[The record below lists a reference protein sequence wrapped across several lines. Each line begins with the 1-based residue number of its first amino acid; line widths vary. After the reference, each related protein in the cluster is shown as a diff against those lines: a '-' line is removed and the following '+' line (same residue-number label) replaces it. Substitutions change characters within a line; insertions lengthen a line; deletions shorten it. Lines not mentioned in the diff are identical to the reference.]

1 MNISL
6 TSDDSIRGIITV
18 AIEKKDYEKDV
29 DKNLRLYRRKMTLPG
44 FRKGTAPMGMIR
56 KVYGKRVLAD
66 EINRLTSEHLFKYIR
81 DNRLGIMGEPLPKAD
96 QEPINFDTQEEFK
109 IQFDVALAPKMT
121 DVKLTKE
128 DHLKWYDIRVD
139 DALLDKQ
146 IDAYRQDQGTT
157 ETPETVE
164 REDWLRG
171 KLVEMENGE
180 QKPGGVW
187 VENSV
192 LFPNIIKDEELL
204 AKFIGAKVGDQI
216 VFNPKNAYG
225 NTPRAVDSLLNMDQA
240 TAEQFTNDCRY
251 EITHISRLKPA
262 EMNQQLFDRVL
273 GPNKVKDEAEFRD
286 EIRKLMKA
294 PLNQRSEVGFER
306 DLRALLIHKV
316 GDVPLA
322 DDILKRWLLLT
333 SDKVNPEDLDRDYPI
348 LVEDMKY
355 HVAREYFMA
364 ENGLKAED
372 SDIEEV
378 AKLLARS
385 HFMQYG
391 ILSASDDLVGPFVRD
406 LLKDEAAR
414 RNLINRAADRKFAEW
429 AKGQITVETV
439 EVSPEEYEK
448 ALASETANNND
459 AVKEEG
465 K

>member
-1 MNISL
+1 M
-6 TSDDSIRGIITV
+6 
-18 AIEKKDYEKDV
+18 
-29 DKNLRLYRRKMTLPG
+29 
-44 FRKGTAPMGMIR
+44 
-56 KVYGKRVLAD
+56 
-66 EINRLTSEHLFKYIR
+66 
-81 DNRLGIMGEPLPKAD
+81 
-96 QEPINFDTQEEFK
+96 
-109 IQFDVALAPKMT
+109 
-121 DVKLTKE
+121 
-128 DHLKWYDIRVD
+128 
-139 DALLDKQ
+139 
-146 IDAYRQDQGTT
+146 
-157 ETPETVE
+157 
-164 REDWLRG
+164 
-171 KLVEMENGE
+171 
-180 QKPGGVW
+180 
-187 VENSV
+187 
-192 LFPNIIKDEELL
+192 
-204 AKFIGAKVGDQI
+204 
-216 VFNPKNAYG
+216 
-225 NTPRAVDSLLNMDQA
+225 
-240 TAEQFTNDCRY
+240 
-251 EITHISRLKPA
+251 
-262 EMNQQLFDRVL
+262 
-273 GPNKVKDEAEFRD
+273 
-286 EIRKLMKA
+286 
-294 PLNQRSEVGFER
+294 GFER
-306 DLRALLIHKV
+306 DLRALLIRKV

>member
-1 MNISL
+1 LTNWLIDKLKMNIL
-6 TSDDSIRGIITV
+6 RFITAGNVDDGKSTLIGRLLYDSKSI
-18 AIEKKDYEKDV
+18 
-29 DKNLRLYRRKMTLPG
+29 
-44 FRKGTAPMGMIR
+44 
-56 KVYGKRVLAD
+56 LAD
-66 EINRLTSEHLFKYIR
+66 QLEALEQQSKNKNDDGIDLAILTDGLRAER
-81 DNRLGIMGEPLPKAD
+81 EQGIT
-96 QEPINFDTQEEFK
+96 I
-109 IQFDVALAPKMT
+109 DVAYRYFATPK
-121 DVKLTKE
+121 
-128 DHLKWYDIRVD
+128 R
-139 DALLDKQ
+139 
-146 IDAYRQDQGTT
+146 
-157 ETPETVE
+157 
-164 REDWLRG
+164 
-171 KLVEMENGE
+171 
-180 QKPGGVW
+180 
-187 VENSV
+187 
-192 LFPNIIKDEELL
+192 
-204 AKFIGAKVGDQI
+204 KFIIADAPGHTQYTRNMITGASNSQLI
-216 VFNPKNAYG
+216 IIL
-225 NTPRAVDSLLNMDQA
+225 VDARNGVTEQTRRHSIIASLLNMDQA

-306 DLRALLIHKV
+306 DLRALLIRKV

-448 ALASETANNND
+448 TLASETANNND